1 MILGEPIILGGGGG
15 IACVVIIST
24 EAGATVTA
32 TLGNTSISKTANA
45 DGKAV
50 FELKKAGVWTITA
63 SLNGETTST
72 EIDTNLALET
82 ELTFIDPILEKNTWE
97 NISKIAREGKATT
110 LWNVGDTKSFV
121 MDGVTYKA
129 QIVDFDHY
137 DVVNPTGYG
146 RTKAGILFQF
156 EKTPTN
162 AYAMSD
168 VQYPEGGYANVSL
181 CSTISGFINSMES
194 DLSNVIQEVT
204 IPYSAKP
211 NDGTASNMNAK
222 LFLPSGYEIFGT
234 KSSDRIAIGTR
245 YAFYAAGNSPVKTDI
260 ATAIARQWWTRS
272 LKMNSNDDY
281 RVVTATGGGTTYVA
295 PTNTNYIAPV
305 FCV

>member
-1 MILGEPIILGGGGG
+1 MLLGEPIILGGGGG
-15 IACVVIIST
+15 IVCVVIITTDPS
-24 EAGATVTA
+24 AIVTCS
-32 TLGNTSISKTANA
+32 LGNTSISKTANA

-50 FELKKAGVWTITA
+50 FELKKAGVWTISA
-63 SLNGETTST
+63 SLDGETVSK
-72 EIDTNLALET
+72 EIDTNFALEA
-82 ELTFIDPILEKNTWE
+82 ELYFVNPILENNSWE
-97 NISKIAREGKATT
+97 TISKVAREGKATT
-110 LWNVGDTKSFV
+110 FWNVGDTKSFV

-129 QIVDFDHY
+129 QIVGFDHY
-137 DVVNPTGYG
+137 DVADSTAYG

-156 EKTPTN
+156 EKTPMKS
-162 AYAMSD
+162 YAMSD

-211 NDGTASNMNAK
+211 NDETASNMNAK

-234 KSSDRIAIGTR
+234 RSSERIAIGTR
-245 YAFYAAGNSPVKTDI
+245 YAFYAAGNSPIKTDVV
-260 ATAIARQWWTRS
+260 TTVARQWWTRS
-272 LKMNSNDDY
+272 LRMNSNNDY
-281 RVVTATGGGTTYVA
+281 RVVTATGSGTTFVA

-305 FCV
+305 FCI